1 MDHSPST
8 LFIPWPSPKRLRKF
22 ATLSVL
28 VMAFTTV
35 GNMAFA
41 RDVDLRV
48 LVLSTATPKT
58 DGTPSGEVA
67 LDLIREVLDN
77 IGVRYTVL
85 NATQTTLTASMLSS
99 GTHGNYNGIILTDSQ
114 LSYFIPNVGY
124 QSALSLAE
132 WQLLHSYEQTFGIRE
147 AVMSG
152 WPAVDPSLDL
162 DYGLQYVK
170 SVTSTS
176 PATARWVSPV
186 GGTEFFEYVN
196 NSNPLVVD
204 DFSYVTRSRAST
216 AVPTVTPLLTVNG
229 DPNQILIAHLRYA
242 NGREVLFSSIANAP
256 YLIHSKILAY
266 EFINYATKGVFLGA
280 RQTALAAHVDDLF
293 LSTELWDPV
302 NNTTPEGGIS
312 ARMTSTD
319 VTTTVNAQAA
329 LRSQHSAVASAFTL
343 DMAFNGEGSATS
355 GDPLTQYIQA
365 NKAKFRFINHT
376 YSHFDMELA
385 DYNDAEF
392 EITENIAVWNNLG
405 LPKPSLSQVTLIT
418 GKHSGLH
425 TATQTF
431 PSGMNLQFF
440 NAARDSGIR
449 YLASDSSQP
458 NENIEQ
464 YAPNYNT
471 IFMLPRRPSAVFYNV
486 TNPADWVDEYNY
498 IFYERYI
505 EAGQNPCNIP
515 GAICNPRNYSQIL
528 AAEADLAMRQL
539 LEFRLWPYF
548 MHQANLVNYDGNGK
562 TLLFDW
568 LNAVVNRYKS
578 NLKLPLKS
586 YGYYTIGGYTKDRID
601 ARTATIIAN
610 WNLDTNQVTLNSTNK
625 RARVWVTGISGG
637 TLYGGQ
643 LQRYLTLN
651 KNVNNVYTVNRALT
665 Q

>member
-1 MDHSPST
+1 MDYQFST
-8 LFIPWPSPKRLRKF
+8 LYSPRLSPKRVYGLALGVIF
-22 ATLSVL
+22 L
-28 VMAFTTV
+28 AFTAV
-35 GNMAFA
+35 SNMAYA

-48 LVLSTATPKT
+48 LVIATATPKA
-58 DGTPSGEVA
+58 DNTPSGDVA
-67 LDLIREVLDN
+67 LDLIRDVLDN

-85 NATQTTLTASMLSS
+85 DATQTTLTASMLSS

-114 LSYFIPNVGY
+114 LSFYIPNVGY

-162 DYGLQYVK
+162 DYGLQYVS
-170 SVTSTS
+170 SVSSAS
-176 PATARWVSPV
+176 PVNARWVTPV

-196 NSNPLVVD
+196 NANPLVVND
-204 DFSYVTRSRAST
+204 WSYVTRSSAST

-229 DPNQILIAHLRYA
+229 DPNQILVAHLRYA
-242 NGREVLFSSIANAP
+242 NGREVLFSSIANAS

-280 RQTALAAHVDDLF
+280 RQVALAAHVDDVF

-302 NNTTPEGGIS
+302 NNTTPEGGIA
-312 ARMTSTD
+312 ARMTNTD
-319 VTTTVNAQAA
+319 VTATMAAQAA

-343 DMAFNGEGSATS
+343 DMVFNGEGSTTS
-355 GDPLTQYIQA
+355 DPLTLAIQA
-365 NKAKFRFINHT
+365 NKSKLRFINHT

-385 DYNDAEF
+385 TYDDAAF
-392 EITENIAVWNNLG
+392 EITENIAVWNDLA
-405 LPKPSLSQVTLIT
+405 LPKPSQSQITLVT

-425 TATQTF
+425 TATQPF
-431 PSGMNLQFF
+431 PTGMNLEMFD
-440 NAARDSGIR
+440 AARDAGIR

-458 NENIEQ
+458 GENVER
-464 YAPNYNT
+464 YAPGYST
-471 IFMLPRRPSAVFYNV
+471 IVMLPRRPSAVFYNIS
-486 TNPADWVDEYNY
+486 TPAGWVDEYNY
-498 IFYERYI
+498 IFRERYI
-505 EAGQNPCNIP
+505 EAGQDPCTIP
-515 GAICNPRNYSQIL
+515 GAICSPRDFNQIL
-528 AAEADLAMRQL
+528 AAEADLALRQL

-548 MHQANLVNYDGNGK
+548 MHQANLKNYDGNGK

-568 LNAVVNRYKS
+568 LNAVVNRYKT

-586 YGYYTIGGYTKDRID
+586 YPYYTIGGYTKNRID

-625 RARVWVTGISGG
+625 TARVWVTGLSGG

-643 LQRYLTLN
+643 RQRYLTLSR
-651 KNVNNVYTVNRALT
+651 NVNNVYAVDRALT